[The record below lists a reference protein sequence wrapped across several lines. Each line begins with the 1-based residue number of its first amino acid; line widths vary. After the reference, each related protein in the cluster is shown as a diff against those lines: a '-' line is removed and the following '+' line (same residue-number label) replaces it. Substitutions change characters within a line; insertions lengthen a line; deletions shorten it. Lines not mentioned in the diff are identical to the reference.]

1 MSPVRSPLHPP
12 TDRAEP
18 AARPDPHAEPLA
30 LTRRSL
36 AGLGLGGVAAAASG
50 MSVSAQGQGAPGAPG
65 AQGAAGKPGPLTAG
79 PVSQAGLGPRLTL
92 HAIDNFH
99 GTPGAG
105 MVCDLSVRAGD
116 AYRPIKTVTTA
127 ANGRPAEPLLVDDAL
142 QAGQYELLLHVEAY
156 FAARGVTLP
165 SPNFLGLVP
174 IRFRIRDASQRYHLP
189 VLFTPWGYSYYRGS

>member
-1 MSPVRSPLHPP
+1 MSPVPSP
-12 TDRAEP
+12 TDRP
-18 AARPDPHAEPLA
+18 APHERQAPHAEPLA

-36 AGLGLGGVAAAASG
+36 AALGLGGVAAAASG
-50 MSVSAQGQGAPGAPG
+50 GAAHAQAPGAPG
-65 AQGAAGKPGPLTAG
+65 KPGTLTTG

-105 MVCDLSVRAGD
+105 MVCDLSVREGD
-116 AYRPIKTVTTA
+116 TYRRIKTVTTA

-142 QAGQYELLLHVEAY
+142 RAGQYELLMHVEAY
-156 FAARGVTLP
+156 FAALGVTLP
-165 SPNFLGLVP
+165 SPNFLSRVP
-174 IRFRIRDASQRYHLP
+174 IRFRIRDAGQRYHLP